1 MDKERTKNLAVAGGI
16 PVGEQAVLAEGEELA
31 DSDRGRLGLPVFVK
45 PARGGSSIGISKV
58 DSWEEFPAAL
68 ELARAH
74 DSKVIVEK
82 GIVGAEV
89 ECGVLQRPDGELV
102 ASAPAQLAGTED
114 SDEGFYGFD
123 TKYLDDVVTAQI
135 PAQLPAET
143 IAEVQELSKRA
154 FRSIGCDG
162 LTRVDFFVT
171 ADGPVLN
178 EVNTMPGFTPISMYP
193 PMFAASGVPYA
204 ELLSTLVQRALVA
217 RR

>member
-1 MDKERTKNLAVAGGI
+1 MRRAAAPRRRAGG
-16 PVGEQAVLAEGEELA
+16 L
-31 DSDRGRLGLPVFVK
+31 
-45 PARGGSSIGISKV
+45 
-58 DSWEEFPAAL
+58 
-68 ELARAH
+68 
-74 DSKVIVEK
+74 
-82 GIVGAEV
+82 
-89 ECGVLQRPDGELV
+89 
-102 ASAPAQLAGTED
+102 D

-143 IAEVQELSKRA
+143 IAQVQELSKLA

-193 PMFAASGVPYA
+193 QMFAASGVTYP
-204 ELLSTLVQRALVA
+204 ELLDTLVQRALVA